1 MGEFLRILEKFSHS
15 YLVALMEISP
25 FAAEKFLTLER
36 PQVMRKSNTA
46 LKIGVPK
53 EVGHQER
60 RVPLVPA
67 GVEALVEAGH
77 EVYVEQGAGEAAS
90 FSDEKYAQAG
100 ASIVLSARQV
110 YEEANL
116 LVKVFPPEGEALQY
130 LKDGQILISALHLG
144 ITTPEFL
151 KTLMA
156 KRIMAIGYEFIREQ
170 DGSYP
175 IVRMMHEISGS
186 MAVQIAARYLESAE
200 GGKGLMLGGI
210 SGIPPAKVVILGAGT
225 IGEWAARTALGFG
238 ARVVVLDT
246 ELQKLRGIEQSLNR
260 NITTAFASQEYINH
274 AVQNADVV
282 IGAMMSSGKRSP
294 ILVTEEMVQKM
305 RPNSVIVDV
314 VIDQGGCIETAKA
327 TSHAHPTYRVHNVLH
342 YCVPNMPSSVAF
354 TASYALSNVLTPFVQ
369 TIGESANINDGLWK
383 NTPLRNGI
391 YVYRSHLTKK
401 SLANLFGLP
410 YRDIELLIASGI

>member
-1 MGEFLRILEKFSHS
+1 
-15 YLVALMEISP
+15 MEISP
-25 FAAEKFLTLER
+25 FAVEKILTLER
-36 PQVMRKSNTA
+36 PLGIHRSQQA
-46 LKIGVPK
+46 LKIGIPK
-53 EVGHQER
+53 EVVHQER
-60 RVPLVPA
+60 RVPIVPA
-67 GVEALVEAGH
+67 GVEALVEAGN
-77 EVYVEQGAGEAAS
+77 EVFVEKGAGRLSS
-90 FSDEKYAQAG
+90 FSDEKYAEAG
-100 ASIVLSARQV
+100 ATLLDNATSI
-110 YEEANL
+110 YEQSDV
-116 LVKVFPPEGEALQY
+116 LVKVFPPETEMLGY
-130 LKDGQILISALHLG
+130 LRDGQILISALHLG
-144 ITTPEFL
+144 ITTPDFL

-156 KRIMAIGYEFIREQ
+156 KRITAIGYEFIKEEDQ
-170 DGSYP
+170 TYP

-186 MAVQIAARYLESAE
+186 MAVQIAARYLESSE

-210 SGIPPAKVVILGAGT
+210 SGIPPAKIVILGAGT

-246 ELQKLRGIEQSLNR
+246 ELRRLRHIEQSLNR
-260 NITTAFASQEYINH
+260 RITTAFANPEYIAH
-274 AVQNADVV
+274 AVRNADVV
-282 IGAMMSSGKRSP
+282 IGAMMSSGNRSP
-294 ILVTEEMVQKM
+294 VLVTEQMVQNM

-327 TSHAHPTYRVHNVLH
+327 TSHEAPTFRKHEVVH
-342 YCVPNMPSSVAF
+342 YCVPNMPANVAF

-369 TIGESANINDGLWK
+369 KMGETANLNDGLWK